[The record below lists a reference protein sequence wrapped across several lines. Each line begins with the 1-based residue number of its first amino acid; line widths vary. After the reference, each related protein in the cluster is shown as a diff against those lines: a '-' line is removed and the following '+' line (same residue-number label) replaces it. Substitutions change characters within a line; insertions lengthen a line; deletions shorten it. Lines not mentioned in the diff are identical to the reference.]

1 MTAKTQELTTQ
12 ALTRERRASLLAR
25 APRED
30 LEPLA
35 EQVLAATEP
44 VVLSGPDI
52 GMVMMQVREP
62 VAVERFYLGEVL
74 VTQAEVELAG
84 HRGWCM
90 RLGDDRHATLAAAVL
105 DAAAEGE
112 ARDSVDALCREIAR
126 RQDEAESAEWAEIAP
141 TEVRFEELD
150 S

>member
-1 MTAKTQELTTQ
+1 MT

-35 EQVLAATEP
+35 EHVLAAAATEP

-62 VAVERFYLGEVL
+62 VATERFYLGEVL

-90 RLGDDRHATLAAAVL
+90 RLGDDRRATLAAAVL

-112 ARDSVDALCREIAR
+112 ARDSVDALCHQVAR
-126 RQDEAESAEWAEIAP
+126 TQDEAESAEWAEIAP
-141 TEVRFEELD
+141 TEVKFEELD